1 MFVDASA
8 IVAMMTDENDAKQLA
23 ARLEMSK
30 ARLTSAI
37 AVFEATAGVARVLA
51 LPVAQALEEVA
62 KFLELM
68 EIEVVALPPEVGPIA
83 IDAFARFG
91 KGRRHTAQLNMGDCF
106 AYACARHYGQQIL
119 FKGSDFSKT
128 DIEQA

>member
-1 MFVDASA
+1 MFIDASA
-8 IVAMMTDENDAKQLA
+8 IVAMMTNEKDARELA
-23 ARLEMSK
+23 ASLESSTV
-30 ARLTSAI
+30 RLTSAI
-37 AVFEATAGVARVLA
+37 AVFEATAGVSRVLA

-68 EIEVVALPPEVGPIA
+68 EIEVVALPPEIGPIA

-91 KGRRHTAQLNMGDCF
+91 KGQRHAAQLNMGDCF
-106 AYACARHYGQQIL
+106 AYACARHYGQQLL

-128 DIEQA
+128 DVNRG